1 MQPLYT
7 PANTEPA
14 YQLNWGLTLFWR
26 DQPLSEAAW
35 LAELQQA
42 TEGDGVRVIK
52 HRTTT
57 GGASQFFVSTLP
69 AVSPSQLIRSVK
81 GRLQHLVR
89 QEVPRAFQRNYC
101 VRSIGSARR
110 SVVEDYVAN
119 QLGHHR
125 MADPRVQQ
133 RLARYQK
140 TYPAVDLS
148 QASFSSHGE
157 YWYAMHVVMVNQERW
172 PEIREEQL
180 DKLTTTIERAAAK
193 HGHRLS
199 RLALLA
205 DHIHLTVG
213 CSMEQ
218 SPGEVAL
225 GYLNNCAYACGMTA
239 VFQFSYY
246 VGTIGEYDRGAA
258 V

>member
-7 PANTEPA
+7 AANTVPA

-26 DQPLSEAAW
+26 ERPLSDATW
-35 LAELQQA
+35 LAELQQV
-42 TEGDGVRVIK
+42 TEPDGVRVIK

-57 GGASQFFVSTLP
+57 GGASQFFVSTTP
-69 AVSPSQLIRSVK
+69 AVSPSEVIRSVK

-89 QEVPRAFQRNYC
+89 REMPRAFQRNYC
-101 VRSIGSARR
+101 VRSIGAARR
-110 SVVEDYVAN
+110 EVVEDYVAS

-125 MADPRVQQ
+125 MADPRVQE
-133 RLARYQK
+133 RLGRYQK
-140 TYPAVDLS
+140 SYQAVDLS
-148 QASFSSHGE
+148 QASYSSHGE
-157 YWYAMHVVMVNQERW
+157 YWYAMHVVLVNQERW
-172 PEIREEQL
+172 CEIRAERL
-180 DKLTTTIERAAAK
+180 DKLTATIEGAAAK

-199 RLALLA
+199 RLSLLA
-205 DHIHLTVG
+205 DHIHLTMG
-213 CSMEQ
+213 CSVEE

-239 VFQFSYY
+239 QFQFSYY
-246 VGTIGEYDRGAA
+246 VGTIGEYDRGA